1 MLGFSPQAK
10 DMEHFVGE
18 RFPIVEKFMTMPFA
32 ESMLI
37 PITGSIRNEIAEGV
51 LRYIGFHT
59 ESSLNINSLKVLRE
73 LFS

>member
-1 MLGFSPQAK
+1 
-10 DMEHFVGE
+10 
-18 RFPIVEKFMTMPFA
+18 MPFA